1 MLRQETIRKQF
12 KHFVIKLTKQ
22 NTSTKD
28 MGFYGKIIIGKGGIQ
43 LNKKRKLLFSFSI
56 GMNILLV
63 AIVAWGI
70 IKINFVKEQVLVTEV
85 QNNFVELEG
94 LIAHQIDNNWSEPN
108 LVTTE
113 LGDVLNGIWLGMT
126 TGKQLGTLS
135 KSDKEILEHLYSKLN
150 QYPNDK
156 LYSFVD
162 LTEEDKQNFE
172 DLRKTLREVGL
183 GLNITKSANMDSFM
197 SQAEGLNEK
206 IESPLN

>member
-1 MLRQETIRKQF
+1 M
-12 KHFVIKLTKQ
+12 VKL
-22 NTSTKD
+22 SWV
-28 MGFYGKIIIGKGGIQ
+28 KGGIK
-43 LNKKRKLLFSFSI
+43 LSKKKKLLFRFSI
-56 GMNILLV
+56 GLNILLV
-63 AIVAWGI
+63 VIVAWGI
-70 IKINFVKEQVLVTEV
+70 IKMNFIKEQVLVTEV

-94 LIAHQIDNNWSEPN
+94 LITNQMDDNWSEPN

-172 DLRKTLREVGL
+172 DLRKTLSEVGL

-197 SQAEGLNEK
+197 SQVEALNEK

>member
-1 MLRQETIRKQF
+1 MHYFIEFL
-12 KHFVIKLTKQ
+12 IKLKKQ
-22 NTSTKD
+22 NTLIRV
-28 MGFYGKIIIGKGGIQ
+28 MGFYGKIILGKGGIK
-43 LNKKRKLLFSFSI
+43 LSKKKKLLFRFSI
-56 GMNILLV
+56 GLNILLV

-85 QNNFVELEG
+85 QNNLVELEG
-94 LIAHQIDNNWSEPN
+94 LIANQMDNNWPEPN

-113 LGDVLNGIWLGMT
+113 LGDVTNGIWLGMT

-135 KSDKEILEHLYSKLN
+135 KSDKEILENLYSKLN

-183 GLNITKSANMDSFM
+183 GLNITISANMDSFM
-197 SQAEGLNEK
+197 SQAEALNEK